1 MVWLSPLLMLFL
13 GACVT
18 VPPKP
23 IDMSE
28 SLSEA
33 MKMCGIH
40 QDMVEG
46 LSDDFGEQQEW
57 IAMLDNK
64 LAIEMFVNKQSRSFT
79 MLVTNNSGLACLF
92 TSGTHYHSTQMRIK

>member
-1 MVWLSPLLMLFL
+1 MLFL

-23 IDMSE
+23 IDVSE
-28 SLSEA
+28 SLNKA

-57 IAMLDNK
+57 IAMLDKK

-79 MLVTNNSGLACLF
+79 MLVTNNQGLACLF
-92 TSGTHYHSTQMRIK
+92 ASGKSYHSTQMRIK